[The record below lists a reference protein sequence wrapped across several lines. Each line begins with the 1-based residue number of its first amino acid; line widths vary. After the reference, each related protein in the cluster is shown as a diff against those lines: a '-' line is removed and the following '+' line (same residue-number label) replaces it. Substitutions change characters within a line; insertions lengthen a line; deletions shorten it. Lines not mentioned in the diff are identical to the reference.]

1 MIGMGRAERR
11 IIERLQQKEDREAAK
26 VAARQFAAD
35 MARDG
40 RFDPSKAIES
50 PDYMAQVVV
59 ARARQREGWNK
70 NGISYEDLKKEYQRG
85 YDAAILDAVE
95 HYMNFF
101 YAGTGIALH
110 NICGFGEMR
119 IKRVLDELHR
129 VMGEELSSGEI
140 VERLKRE
147 TGLDIR
153 IEGYA
158 KEGVIT

>member
-1 MIGMGRAERR
+1 MGRAERR
-11 IIERLQQKEDREAAK
+11 RAERRQEKEDREAAK
-26 VAARQFAAD
+26 AAARQFAAD

-40 RFDPSKAIES
+40 RFDPSKAMES

-59 ARARQREGWNK
+59 ARARQREGWSK
-70 NGISYEDLKKEYQRG
+70 NGISYADLEKEYKRG
-85 YDAAILDAVE
+85 YDAAMADAVE
-95 HYMNFF
+95 HFMDFF

-110 NICGFGEMR
+110 NVCGFGEMR

-129 VMGEELSSGEI
+129 VMGEELSGGEI
-140 VERLKRE
+140 IERLKRE